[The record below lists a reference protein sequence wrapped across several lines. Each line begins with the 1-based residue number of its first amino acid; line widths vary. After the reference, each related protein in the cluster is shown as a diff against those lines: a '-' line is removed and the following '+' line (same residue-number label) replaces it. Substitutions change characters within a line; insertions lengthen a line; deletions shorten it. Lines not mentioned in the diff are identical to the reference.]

1 MIEERDVKLM
11 SFYSGNGDLEFRQYT
26 IERVY
31 DDEDRCGN
39 KCKCIKITHKTGWG
53 SNITLY
59 DNDLKLLLRLL
70 NCTKEEL
77 VGKKIISVVCDVVHR
92 AIGYGG
98 YYFRLYYRDNS
109 SKLLSLDE
117 LCTSLNNFKIT
128 ALDEDDKVI
137 DMDTLLMQ
145 SMGRPVSRFPMGS
158 DGASN
163 FKPREGKI
171 SNIKGR

>member
-1 MIEERDVKLM
+1 MIEEGDVKLM
-11 SFYSGNGDLEFRQYT
+11 SFYFGNGDLEFRQYT
-26 IERVY
+26 IKRVY
-31 DDEDRCGN
+31 DAEDRCGN
-39 KCKCIKITHKTGWG
+39 DCTYIDIRTKDGWG
-53 SNITLY
+53 AELDLY
-59 DNDLKLLLRLL
+59 DNDLKLLLGLL

-98 YYFRLYYRDNS
+98 YYFRLYYRGNS

-145 SMGRPVSRFPMGS
+145 SMGRPISRFPMGF

-163 FKPREGKI
+163 FKPKEEKI